1 MKPVDTVNPALPSN
15 RLRRVEDRRKER
27 DRKAPPKD
35 SRGDDRKNPPPG
47 GRSHII
53 DELV

>member
-27 DRKAPPKD
+27 DQ
-35 SRGDDRKNPPPG
+35 KNPPNQGKDPPRDLPPG
-47 GRSHII
+47 GRNHLI
-53 DELV
+53 DELA